1 MSEQVKNII
10 DALSNGNQ
18 DGAGEAF
25 KDALRMKVGDSL
37 EARRKEIA
45 NTLFQSKLE
54 ADPISDPKPE
64 VADPSPRTEITVPE
78 VKAEPEVE
86 ATPEVEVKADEPESK

>member
-1 MSEQVKNII
+1 MSEQVKNFI

-45 NTLFQSKLE
+45 NTLFQSKIE
-54 ADPISDPKPE
+54 ADPISEPKPE
-64 VADPSPRTEITVPE
+64 VADPSPRTEPTVPD
-78 VKAEPEVE
+78 A
-86 ATPEVEVKADEPESK
+86 EVKADEPESK

>member
-1 MSEQVKNII
+1 MSEQVKNFI

-45 NTLFQSKLE
+45 NTLFQSK
-54 ADPISDPKPE
+54 IE
-64 VADPSPRTEITVPE
+64 VI
-78 VKAEPEVE
+78 
-86 ATPEVEVKADEPESK
+86 